1 MVPRLRPASR
11 LAGACLAAGLTSTM
25 LAAFLLPGT
34 AVRPRAAAPAP
45 SSGPT
50 VVYAWTP
57 GPGRPERAGSL
68 PSGATAAAPEL
79 RPLPAQRPAAPAGA
93 RPRAP
98 VPAEAEAEG
107 RRPGPTPET
116 NAAGAGAAAGWPA
129 EAPPSTT
136 ANTAGAPAGLPVP
149 VPAPARAASAPLR
162 LDRSVVR
169 EASRTSRSSVQQM
182 AEAAGQTAGDAPVSG
197 SERLADSVARTVK
210 PDCLPPGGAY
220 GLLTPLVAAY
230 KMATDT
236 CRNR

>member
-1 MVPRLRPASR
+1 
-11 LAGACLAAGLTSTM
+11 M

-68 PSGATAAAPEL
+68 PSEATAAAPEL

-93 RPRAP
+93 RPRAS

-107 RRPGPTPET
+107 WRPGPPPQT

-129 EAPPSTT
+129 EAPPTT
-136 ANTAGAPAGLPVP
+136 VATPAGAPAGLPVP

-169 EASRTSRSSVQQM
+169 EASRASRSSVQQM

-210 PDCLPPGGAY
+210 PDCLPPGGTY

>member
-1 MVPRLRPASR
+1 
-11 LAGACLAAGLTSTM
+11 M

-93 RPRAP
+93 RPRASM
-98 VPAEAEAEG
+98 PADAEAEG
-107 RRPGPTPET
+107 WRPGPPPET

-129 EAPPSTT
+129 EAPPSTVAT
-136 ANTAGAPAGLPVP
+136 PAGAPAGPPVLVPVP
-149 VPAPARAASAPLR
+149 VRAASAPLR

-169 EASRTSRSSVQQM
+169 EASRASRSSVQQM

-210 PDCLPPGGAY
+210 PDCLPPGGTY